1 MTNFPKHRV
10 VEKMIHDIMKC
21 DIITKRLLNRFKKLP
36 GKSQEKV
43 IVELYRQHG
52 VLNHDTKEELRLS
65 IKELTDN

>member
-10 VEKMIHDIMKC
+10 VEKMIHDIKKC

-43 IVELYRQHG
+43 IAELKRQHG
-52 VLNHDTKEELRLS
+52 VLNHDTKEELREIL
-65 IKELTDN
+65 